1 MASSRSSIML
11 LTLLCAAAFTVTS
24 AIHKEVCED
33 CEDTTTPGAS
43 AMLQVLAKPAKVDP
57 VNFAEASASASRA
70 APSDSQQ
77 ASQCMSFES
86 EDAHLEDSRECL
98 PSSLQGAHLNAIRL
112 HAARLAGKSS
122 SKLQKKKEKKD
133 VLSKKDLLEEEESS
147 HQLPDIEGEGG
158 DEECSS
164 AEMQA
169 AWQSGRCNSLN
180 GPENE
185 CKSSVAG
192 STCGSGTATCAMDKC
207 CSSLACTGP
216 APTTP
221 VDPAPEEDKEEEE
234 QTTPVAPGKEE
245 GPPPIGRGAD
255 ASLNA
260 GGFKMVTSLCCPPEM
275 EAFFNRLLESKGLSV
290 CSQPHIQGLMH
301 WFSCVPDMDF
311 QYMLDVIA
319 NGNPCKYWT
328 TKGSTCPAISDQC
341 AGKYCR

>member
-1 MASSRSSIML
+1 MASSCSSIIL
-11 LTLLCAAAFTVTS
+11 LRLLCAAAFTVTS

-33 CEDTTTPGAS
+33 CEDTITPGAS

-122 SKLQKKKEKKD
+122 SQLQKKMEKKD

-147 HQLPDIEGEGG
+147 HQLPDIE
-158 DEECSS
+158 DDPEECSA
-164 AEMQA
+164 AENQA

-185 CKSSVAG
+185 CKSLVAG

-207 CSSLACTGP
+207 CKMLGCTGP
-216 APTTP
+216 APEKDEEEEEPTTP
-221 VDPAPEEDKEEEE
+221 VDPAPEKDEEEE
-234 QTTPVAPGKEE
+234 QTTPVTGSA
-245 GPPPIGRGAD
+245 
-255 ASLNA
+255 ASLDA
-260 GGFKMVTSLCCPPEM
+260 AGFKGVTSLCCPPEM
-275 EAFFNRLLESKGLSV
+275 EAFFNRLLESQGLSV